1 MCGSGDPSVS
11 VCADRELATGLEQI
25 IAKHNTVSK
34 ELWTIQDRRTS
45 PLPSSSATSTGA
57 ASGSQVPTL
66 SQSGA
71 RPASQD
77 RPGMD
82 GRKASGVK
90 TDPNYEDYLALVKEV
105 QALRVSLAWALR
117 SLNHQRAQADD

>member
-1 MCGSGDPSVS
+1 MYVR
-11 VCADRELATGLEQI
+11 AERELATGFEQI
-25 IAKHNTVSK
+25 IAKNNTVSK
-34 ELWTIQDRRTS
+34 ELSTIHDRRTR
-45 PLPSSSATSTGA
+45 PLPSSSSTSTGA

-105 QALRVSLAWALR
+105 QALRVSLAWAFR
-117 SLNHQRAQADD
+117 SPATSGIV